1 MVECVEVTIPGKVNA
16 CDNRV
21 ACMLERLSSLSSER
35 SVVPASLIP
44 DPEHDGSKTMASI
57 SLCLAGSTLRKSE
70 LTTFTLGACFL
81 TVLIRVLHLLPS
93 RSMAR
98 TGA

>member
-1 MVECVEVTIPGKVNA
+1 MTIPGKVNA
-16 CDNRV
+16 WDSSV
-21 ACMLERLSSLSSER
+21 ACMLERLSNRSSER

-44 DPEHDGSKTMASI
+44 DPEQDGSKTMASI
-57 SLCLAGSTLRKSE
+57 SLCAVGSTLRKSE
-70 LTTFTLGACFL
+70 LTTLTLGACFL

-93 RSMAR
+93 RSMAK